1 MSIKSNKYIPFFTP
15 IISSEEIK
23 SLNKTVKAGWISS
36 QGKIIEEF
44 EKKFAKFHKI
54 KYAIA
59 TSNCTTSLHLALLSL
74 DIGKGDEVICPNL
87 TFISPANMIAL
98 TGAKLILVDVQNDNF
113 CICLKDLEKKITKKT
128 KAIMIVHP
136 FGYPVDINKIKK
148 VIQNKKIKIIED
160 VAESIGAKVGDK
172 LCGTIGD
179 VSCFSFFANK
189 IITTGE
195 GGMILTNKKKI
206 YEKIKILR
214 DHGMTKEKRYYH
226 QTLGFNYRMTAMQAA
241 IGVVQ
246 LNKLNDILKKKKLI
260 KNNYIEYLKAK
271 TYEIFPK
278 TKNVSSVEWFVTI
291 TFKKQNLRNKFI
303 KYMQS
308 KKIEC
313 RPMIFPVSFAK
324 HFRDVFD
331 KKNFVNSYHISLNSV
346 HLPSSLNL
354 NSKDIKLIANSINE
368 WEKNIKL

>member
-1 MSIKSNKYIPFFTP
+1 
-15 IISSEEIK
+15 
-23 SLNKTVKAGWISS
+23 
-36 QGKIIEEF
+36 
-44 EKKFAKFHKI
+44 
-54 KYAIA
+54 
-59 TSNCTTSLHLALLSL
+59 
-74 DIGKGDEVICPNL
+74 
-87 TFISPANMIAL
+87 
-98 TGAKLILVDVQNDNF
+98 
-113 CICLKDLEKKITKKT
+113 
-128 KAIMIVHP
+128 
-136 FGYPVDINKIKK
+136 
-148 VIQNKKIKIIED
+148 
-160 VAESIGAKVGDK
+160 
-172 LCGTIGD
+172 
-179 VSCFSFFANK
+179 
-189 IITTGE
+189 
-195 GGMILTNKKKI
+195 
-206 YEKIKILR
+206 
-214 DHGMTKEKRYYH
+214 MTKEKRYYH

-354 NSKDIKLIANSINE
+354 NSKDIKLIANSINK